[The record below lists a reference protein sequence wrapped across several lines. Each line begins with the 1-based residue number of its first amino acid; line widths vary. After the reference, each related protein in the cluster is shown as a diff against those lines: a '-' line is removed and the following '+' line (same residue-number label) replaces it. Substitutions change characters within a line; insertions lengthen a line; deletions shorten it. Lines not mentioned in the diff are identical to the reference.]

1 MKAALLRGIA
11 TNKFRIDNLLKAQ
24 TGTFNRRSPR
34 ELDQVF
40 GLSYSDLKTTQEL
53 ILPEPDLQRM
63 PQGSQE
69 FLVNAM
75 FRYNST
81 FTSKEGMS
89 RDVDGFKGNE
99 ITMQAFVEYYIRT
112 LIMCSY
118 EEGVTVTTGE
128 RIVMDMGLHKGH
140 HDLVV
145 KRGNFPI
152 ISFRLVRK
160 NDQIKGLPIEQAFA
174 SNVFEVYSAYWK
186 NPVWPLYGCICDLN
200 SWIFIKYNGEFFF
213 RSSKTHKLALHSA
226 SILSLATKILSII
239 DSKT

>member
-1 MKAALLRGIA
+1 MKAALLRRIA
-11 TNKFRIDNLLKAQ
+11 INKLRVDNLLKAQ
-24 TGTFNRRSPR
+24 TGTFNRRSPK

-53 ILPEPDLQRM
+53 ILPEPDLGRI
-63 PQGSQE
+63 PQSSQE

-81 FTSKEGMS
+81 FKSEEGMS
-89 RDVDGFKGNE
+89 KDIDGFKGNE
-99 ITMQAFVEYYIRT
+99 ITMQAYVEYYLRT

-118 EEGVTVTTGE
+118 EEGVSVTSGE

-140 HDLVV
+140 HDFVI
-145 KRGNFPI
+145 KRGGFPI
-152 ISFRLVRK
+152 IVFRLVRE
-160 NDQIKGLPIEQAFA
+160 NNHIKGLPIEQAFT
-174 SNVFEVYSAYWK
+174 SNIFEVYSAYWK

-200 SWIFIKYNGEFFF
+200 SWIFIKYDGEFFY

-226 SILSLATKILSII
+226 SILSLAAKILSII